1 VTRLLRYVLALM
13 LILVVLLVLM
23 HHTNFEGLMRK
34 IHGG

>member
-1 VTRLLRYVLALM
+1 VNRLLRYVLALM

>member
-1 VTRLLRYVLALM
+1 MNRLLRYVLALM